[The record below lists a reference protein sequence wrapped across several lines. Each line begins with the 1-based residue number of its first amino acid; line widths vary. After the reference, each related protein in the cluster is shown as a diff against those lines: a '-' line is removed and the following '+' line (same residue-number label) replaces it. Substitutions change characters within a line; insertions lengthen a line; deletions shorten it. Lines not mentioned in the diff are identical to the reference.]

1 MDVLTTAWVAAGQPW
16 VPDPGGRGTCARC
29 GNSGTD
35 LAATREVVSRVFTG
49 YDGWVDPSGPGLC
62 PACAWGYRTR
72 ALRTAAHMV
81 IAHPLLLQQLSPVR
95 LGDLLT
101 EPLSPQVAVV
111 VPLRPG
117 RKHLF
122 PAAVWGRV
130 TVEDACLPWTGAD
143 ATRLGVMRRL
153 RALGFRPRMLTEPA
167 PAWSVLRR
175 LPRTWWSQVGA
186 DWDLL
191 EPWRTRRPWFDLAAH
206 ACHGD
211 LQVAS

>member
-1 MDVLTTAWVAAGQPW
+1 MNVLTTAWVAAGRPR
-16 VPDPGGRGTCARC
+16 VPVPCGRGACARC
-29 GNSGTD
+29 GSAGTE

-49 YDGWVDPSGPGLC
+49 YDSWADPSGPGLC

-72 ALRTAAHMV
+72 TLRTTTHMV
-81 IAHPLLLQQLSPVR
+81 TAHPLLLQALSAPR

-101 EPLSPQVAVV
+101 RPLPPRVAVV

-122 PAAVWGRV
+122 PTAVWGRV
-130 TVEDACLPWTGAD
+130 TVEDTHLPWTSGD

-153 RALGFRPRMLTEPA
+153 RALGFGPRMLTEPA

-191 EPWRTRRPWFDLAAH
+191 EPWRSRRPWFDLAVYVCRGPA
-206 ACHGD
+206 
-211 LQVAS
+211 QVAS